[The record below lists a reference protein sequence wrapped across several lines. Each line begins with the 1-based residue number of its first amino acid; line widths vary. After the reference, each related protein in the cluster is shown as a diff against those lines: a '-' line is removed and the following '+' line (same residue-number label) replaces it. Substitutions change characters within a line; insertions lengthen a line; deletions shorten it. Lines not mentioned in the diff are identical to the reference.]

1 METTMNKSKQ
11 EHKELTYLCGFGN
24 EHETEALPGALP
36 KGQFSPQKVK
46 YGLYAEQFNST
57 AFTAPRDKNR
67 RTWTYR
73 IRPSIAM
80 GDFTPIDNG
89 LIRTAPITEV
99 AAPPNVMRWDAL
111 PMPSEPTD
119 FIDGLTTIAAN
130 GDANTQTGIG
140 IHVYCANANMDKRF
154 FYNADGELLIVPQQ
168 GQLLAY
174 TELGKLLVK
183 PGEILVIPRGIKFKI
198 TLPEGNARGYICENY
213 GAPLELPERG
223 PVGANGYAN
232 ERDFEYPIAW
242 FEDID
247 DNFELV
253 AKFAGNLFSANLDH
267 SPLDVVAWV
276 GNSAPYKYDLAK
288 FNTIN
293 TVSYDH
299 PDPSIFTVLT
309 SPSGTAGTAN
319 VDFVIFPPR
328 WMVAE
333 DTFRPPYYHRNI
345 MSEFMGLIEGVYDAK
360 EKGFEPG
367 GMSLHNC
374 MTPHGPEADVF
385 EAASNAKLEPKR
397 YENTLAFM
405 FESRYVITPTKFAL
419 ATPAKQNDYLDCW
432 QGLKK
437 FYTGQA

>member
-1 METTMNKSKQ
+1 MTDQ
-11 EHKELTYLCGFGN
+11 LTYLTGFGN

-36 KGQFSPQKVK
+36 IGQFSPQKVK
-46 YGLYAEQFNST
+46 YGLYAEQFSST

-80 GDFTPIDNG
+80 GDFSPMDNG
-89 LIRTAPITEV
+89 LVRTSPITEAV
-99 AAPPNVMRWDAL
+99 TPPNVMRWNAL
-111 PMPSEPTD
+111 PYPETDKD
-119 FIDGLTTIAAN
+119 FIDGLITIAAN
-130 GDANTQTGIG
+130 GDAKGQTGIG
-140 IHVYCANANMDKRF
+140 IHVYCANTDMHSRY
-154 FYNADGELLIVPQQ
+154 FYNADGELLIVPQE
-168 GQLLAY
+168 GALLAF
-174 TELGKLLVK
+174 TELGKLFVK
-183 PGEILVIPRGIKFKI
+183 PGEILVIPRGIKFRI
-198 TLPEGNARGYICENY
+198 ELPDGKARGYICENY

-232 ERDFEYPIAW
+232 DRDFQYPVAW
-242 FEDID
+242 FEDLEGD
-247 DNFELV
+247 FKLLT
-253 AKFAGNLFSANLDH
+253 KFAGNLFQADIDH

-276 GNSAPYKYDLAK
+276 GNSAPYKYDLSR
-288 FNTIN
+288 FNTMN

-309 SPSGTAGTAN
+309 SPSDTAGTAN
-319 VDFVIFPPR
+319 VDFVIFPAR

-333 DTFRPPYYHRNI
+333 HTFRPPYYHRNI

-360 EKGFEPG
+360 EAGFEPG

-385 EAASNAKLEPKR
+385 EHASNAELAPQR

-405 FESRYVITPTKFAL
+405 FESRYVISPTKFAL
-419 ATPAKQNDYLDCW
+419 ETPAKQQDYLKCW
-432 QGLKK
+432 NSLQK
-437 FYTGQA
+437 FYNANA

>member
-1 METTMNKSKQ
+1 MATQLDKAIPD
-11 EHKELTYLCGFGN
+11 ELSYLSGFGN
-24 EHETEALPGALP
+24 EHETEALPNALP

-111 PMPSEPTD
+111 PIPSKPTD

-140 IHVYCANANMDKRF
+140 IHVYSVNTDMDKRF

-183 PGEILVIPRGIKFKI
+183 PGDILVIPRGIKFKI
-198 TLPEGNARGYICENY
+198 ILPEGNARGYICENY

-232 ERDFEYPIAW
+232 ERDFEYPVAW

-247 DNFELV
+247 DKFELV
-253 AKFAGNLFSANLDH
+253 AKFAGNLFSAELDH

-333 DTFRPPYYHRNI
+333 ETFRPPYYHRNI

-360 EKGFEPG
+360 EKGFAPG

-405 FESRYVITPTKFAL
+405 FESRYVIAPTKFAL
-419 ATPAKQNDYLDCW
+419 ETPAKQNDYLDCW